1 MTPTRD
7 AQVISPAEAF
17 SKLITGNKRFVYGT
31 PRYGHDVTQAA
42 ATAGGQQPHSVVLGC
57 IDSRVPLEAI
67 FDQSFGSICVVRSGA
82 HVLDRSLI
90 GSVGF
95 AVAKLGVSLILV
107 VGHKR
112 CGAVHATVEALRSG
126 EISEGEVGYLVDQLA
141 PAVHEVGLDDPDAAE
156 KAVTAHVARTV
167 ERLRRVDS
175 LAAAIAAGTVKVEG
189 AVYDLDSGRVEF
201 LSPPSEDPS
210 I

>member
-1 MTPTRD
+1 MAVTRE
-7 AQVISPAEAF
+7 AQVITPAEAL
-17 SKLITGNKRFVYGT
+17 SRLVTGNKRFVYGN

-67 FDQSFGSICVVRSGA
+67 FDQPFGSICVARSGA

-95 AVAKLGVSLILV
+95 AVAELGVSLVVV

-112 CGAVHATVEALRSG
+112 CGAVNATVKALRAG
-126 EISEGEVGYLVDQLA
+126 TVSEGEIGYLVDQLA
-141 PAVHEVGLDDPDAAE
+141 PAVREVGMDDPDAAE
-156 KAVTAHVARTV
+156 KAIRAHVIRTTDRLHKV
-167 ERLRRVDS
+167 ES
-175 LAAAIAAGTVKVEG
+175 LAEAIAAGRINVVG
-189 AVYDLDSGRVEF
+189 AIYDLDSGWVEF
-201 LSPPSEDPS
+201 LS
-210 I
+210 